1 MDARYI
7 QRSESVDIIPDREI
21 AAGEI
26 VIRNNL
32 VGVAKIPIRLGELGS
47 LALSGVFDVSKPARC
62 SFSAGAAV
70 FWDVERRSAVT
81 SGEILLGLAA
91 QSSNVDDDKVRIILN
106 SGGVTI
112 NQSDSSLQWQTIN

>member
-7 QRSESVDIIPDREI
+7 QRSESVDLVPDRNI

-32 VGVAKIPIRLGELGS
+32 VGIAKLPIRRGELGS
-47 LALSGVFDVSKPARC
+47 LALSGVFDVVKPARC
-62 SFSAGAAV
+62 GFSAGAAV

-81 SGEILLGLAA
+81 SGETLLGLAV
-91 QSSNVDDDKVRIILN
+91 QSSTVEDDKVRVILN
-106 SGGVTI
+106 SGGVNI
-112 NQSDSSLQWQTIN
+112 NQSDASLEWQTIN